1 MSKLTETQITILTA
15 ATARPNGDIEPLP
28 ASINA
33 GIKPR
38 VIAGLLK
45 RGLVVEL
52 NGKYCISHDGY
63 AAIGV
68 TPATP
73 AVQLRADT
81 KQAKM
86 MKLLKRPEGATLNDM
101 CAETGWLKHTVRGV
115 LVNTFK
121 KRLKLTISSHKEDN
135 NERRYRLVEPS

>member
-1 MSKLTETQITILTA
+1 MNKLTDTQTNILA
-15 ATARPNGDIEPLP
+15 AAVLRSDGNIEPLP
-28 ASINA
+28 TSINA
-33 GIKPR
+33 GIRPR
-38 VIAGLLK
+38 VIDGLLK
-45 RGLVVEL
+45 RNLVVPL
-52 NGKYCISHDGY
+52 NGKYCISDEGY

-86 MKLLKRPEGATLNDM
+86 MNLLQRPEGATLDEM
-101 CAETGWLKHTVRGV
+101 CTETGWLQHTVRGV

-121 KRLKLTISSHKEDN
+121 KRLKLTISSHKVDN
-135 NERRYRLVEPS
+135 EARRYRLVESS